1 MSFVKLFYDFFLK
14 TNIEKDILFQKELV
28 VAAKEYKKSLLD
40 LSYTLDKKYFWLKEK
55 LEKNVQDKF
64 RGMLIEKNVLEI
76 LEEILDP
83 NNSSSKLHWGKS
95 PRKSGI
101 EKIQVEFW
109 KKYLDID
116 LKIGKKNGI
125 TASGQD
131 SYRFSLD
138 GEFLKGVKKDK
149 TKNTKSIDAVFSDN
163 YYVILK
169 VTTDDGG
176 STNSVEEEIIT
187 LIKSCSKFLEKNPND
202 LKKFVFVL
210 DGPYWLR
217 KDNMNKSK
225 TRFDI
230 LYENSQNRLIVCT
243 SDTIKSELTKRELI

>member
-14 TNIEKDILFQKELV
+14 TNIEKDIFFQKELV

-40 LSYTLDKKYFWLKEK
+40 SSYALDKKYFWLKEK

-109 KKYLDID
+109 EKYLKID
-116 LKIGKKNGI
+116 LKIGKKNGV
-125 TASGQD
+125 TSSGQD

-149 TKNTKSIDAVFSDN
+149 TKNTKSIDAVFLDN

-187 LIKSCSKFLEKNPND
+187 LIKSATKFLEKNPDD

-210 DGPYWLR
+210 DGPYWMR
-217 KDNMNKSK
+217 KDNLDKSK
-225 TRFDI
+225 TRFNV
-230 LYENSQNRLIVCT
+230 LYKNSQDKLIICT
-243 SDTIKSELTKRELI
+243 SDTVIDELKKRNFI